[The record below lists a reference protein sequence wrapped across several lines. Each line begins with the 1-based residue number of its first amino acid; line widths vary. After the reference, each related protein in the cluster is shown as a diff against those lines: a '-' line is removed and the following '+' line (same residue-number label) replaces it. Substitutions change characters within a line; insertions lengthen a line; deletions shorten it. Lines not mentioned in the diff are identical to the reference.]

1 MNLQPFH
8 QWFVLLHILGVF
20 GFLLAHGA
28 SVAVAF
34 RLRSERDPTRIKA
47 LLELSNAYL
56 NAMYGGLLVLLLF
69 GILAGI
75 SGAFWTSG
83 KLWIWAAL
91 VVLVGIVVGMYLVA
105 LPFFNNVRHA
115 VGLAT
120 FDDVRKGLQPP
131 EPTSASQLETL
142 LASSAPMTT
151 ALIGLGGLAII
162 AWLMVLKPF

>member
-1 MNLQPFH
+1 MFPDGS
-8 QWFVLLHILGVF
+8 VLPGVLWCAAAAALAAYTALFLLTARPVSLRPRRLGYLALGV
-20 GFLLAHGA
+20 AA
-28 SVAVAF
+28 
-34 RLRSERDPTRIKA
+34 LR
-47 LLELSNAYL
+47 
-56 NAMYGGLLVLLLF
+56 LVLLLF

-131 EPTSASQLETL
+131 EPVSASDLETL

-151 ALIGLGGLAII
+151 ALIGVGGLAII
-162 AWLMVLKPF
+162 TWLMVLKPF

>member
-1 MNLQPFH
+1 
-8 QWFVLLHILGVF
+8 
-20 GFLLAHGA
+20 

-34 RLRSERDPTRIKA
+34 RVRSERDPTRIRA
-47 LLELSNAYL
+47 LLDLSNGYL
-56 NAMYGGLLVLLLF
+56 NAMYGGLVALLIF

-75 SGAFWTSG
+75 SGAWWTSG
-83 KLWIWAAL
+83 RLWIWAAL

-105 LPFFNNVRHA
+105 LPFFNSVRHA

-131 EPTSASQLETL
+131 EPVSASDLETL

-151 ALIGLGGLAII
+151 AL
-162 AWLMVLKPF
+162 

>member
-1 MNLQPFH
+1 MAQAAQPAG
-8 QWFVLLHILGVF
+8 LGIAAPEAVRARSHSATNVALWR
-20 GFLLAHGA
+20 GFLLM
-28 SVAVAF
+28 VF
-34 RLRSERDPTRIKA
+34 LA
-47 LLELSNAYL
+47 LF
-56 NAMYGGLLVLLLF
+56 GPLLILLLF

-131 EPTSASQLETL
+131 EPVSASDLETL

-151 ALIGLGGLAII
+151 ALIGVGGLAII
-162 AWLMVLKPF
+162 TWLMVLKPF